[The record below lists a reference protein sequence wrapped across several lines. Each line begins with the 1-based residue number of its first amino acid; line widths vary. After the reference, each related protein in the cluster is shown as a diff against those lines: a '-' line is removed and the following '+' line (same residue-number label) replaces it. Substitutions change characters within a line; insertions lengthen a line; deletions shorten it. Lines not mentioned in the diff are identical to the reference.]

1 MICVG
6 ITG

>member
-6 ITG
+6 